1 MKKFT
6 KKTKIILASALA
18 LAIVGVA
25 AGTTTAYLMDRTD
38 AVVNTFAPGSV
49 ETEIV
54 EIVSGATKEP
64 YILNVGKN
72 DCYVRM
78 RVSVSPEKPLTD
90 VVDKINDGWT
100 YNKDGYYYYNEKLA
114 PGETTVKPIFN
125 KVEDG
130 EANSSIEIQLYQEA
144 VQAVVTKPDGTVLSG
159 NEHMYDIWNFY
170 EGK

>member
-78 RVSVSPEKPLTD
+78 RVSVSPEKPLMD
-90 VVDKINDGWT
+90 VVDKINGDWE
-100 YNKDGYYYYNEKLA
+100 YEEDGYYYYKGKLA
-114 PGETTVKPIFN
+114 PGETTLNPLFNEVKTG
-125 KVEDG
+125 K
-130 EANSSIEIQLYQEA
+130 ANSSIEIQLYQEA

-159 NEHMYDIWNFY
+159 DDKMMEIWKFY
-170 EGK
+170 ENY